1 MKNTLVDCAATSC
14 EFLPVRTAEHSATRN
29 ASGRPVTA
37 ATILALLVWLT
48 AAFAVADTTAAGAP
62 EDNPPGGATT
72 EAPASPW
79 HYGAYLDVNY
89 NIDFNYPNNHLFR
102 SRGTTPRVNEF
113 NPDMGLV
120 YLRKDATEGSRWGME
135 FGAQGGQDSKN
146 FAFLQGES
154 KVAGA
159 DTLRHFSRANLSY
172 LAPVGGKDL
181 TVTAG
186 LFNSLIGYESLYA
199 KDNFNYSRSWMADN
213 TPYMM
218 FGVNARY
225 PINEQLTASVYV
237 INAYFHL
244 AHPNDQ
250 PSYGGQLAWKPT
262 SRITLTET
270 LYYGPAQSNT
280 AVEFWRLY
288 SNSIAEWK
296 GDDLTL
302 ALSYDFGT
310 ENIAGQPNSPR
321 AFVTAAALFTRWHI
335 EGPWSAAVRPE
346 FYWDRNG
353 RWTGNEQFVRAITS
367 TLEYKVPYDWMN
379 ATFRLEHRY
388 DESTGV
394 QGGFFKNGNFSNGEP
409 MLTPGQHLIFFA
421 LLWTFDSP

>member
-1 MKNTLVDCAATSC
+1 MTPHKEPVDST
-14 EFLPVRTAEHSATRN
+14 
-29 ASGRPVTA
+29 GRPCDFLAGMVVARGCGYLTWCA
-37 ATILALLVWLT
+37 VLAALLIWTGL
-48 AAFAVADTTAAGAP
+48 AAAQTPPPPAPNRSETGSSKMDTP
-62 EDNPPGGATT
+62 L
-72 EAPASPW
+72 W

-89 NIDFNYPNNHLFR
+89 TVDFNYPKNHLFR
-102 SRGTTPRVNEF
+102 SRGTTPRVNEVS
-113 NPDMGLV
+113 PDMGLV
-120 YLRKDATEGSRWGME
+120 YARKDATMDSRWGME
-135 FGAQGGQDSKN
+135 FGAQGGNDSKN
-146 FAFLQGES
+146 FAFLQGEP
-154 KVAGA
+154 KVGGA
-159 DTLRHFSRANLSY
+159 DTLRHFANANVSY
-172 LAPVGGKDL
+172 LAPIGGRDL
-181 TVTAG
+181 TITAG

-213 TPYMM
+213 TPYKM

-225 PINEQLTASVYV
+225 PLGEEVVATVYV

-244 AHPNDQ
+244 AHPNDL

-262 SRITLTET
+262 SRLTFTET

-310 ENIAGQPNSPR
+310 ENIASQPGGPR

-335 EGPWSAAVRPE
+335 EGPWTVAVRPE
-346 FYWDRNG
+346 IYWDRNG
-353 RWTGNEQFVRAITS
+353 RWTGNEQFIRAITS
-367 TLEYKVPYDWMN
+367 TLEYKLPYRWTN

-388 DESTGV
+388 DESTGP
-394 QGGFFKNGNFSNGEP
+394 QGGFFKDGNFSNGQP